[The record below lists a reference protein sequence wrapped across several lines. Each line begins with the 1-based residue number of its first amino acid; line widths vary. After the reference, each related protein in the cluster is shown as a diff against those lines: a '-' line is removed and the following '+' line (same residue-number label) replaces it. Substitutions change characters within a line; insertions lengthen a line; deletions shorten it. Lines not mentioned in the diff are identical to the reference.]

1 MGVRVMGMHEEIVHD
16 AGRIQGLIAR
26 GAKSRTTASTK
37 MNVNS
42 SRSHTI
48 FRMVIQSKAKG
59 KTDSRS
65 VKVSVL
71 NFVDLAGSER
81 LRKSGS
87 VGARAHETTHIN
99 LSLMTLGTVI
109 SKLADGKKGEFVPYR
124 NSKLTR
130 ILQPSLGGNAKT
142 AIIATIAL
150 TEAHAEETSHTLRFA
165 ARAKNVINYVQVN
178 EVGPDQTLVQK
189 YKREIQGLYQQLQAQ
204 AGSSWSWSCTWS
216 LKGQRLSRD

>member
-1 MGVRVMGMHEEIVHD
+1 MAVNDMFDNMKSASKRRDYLLKVGMFEIYNEELRDLLANPHHRLAAGERLQIKEDPIMGVRVMGMHEEIVHD

-87 VGARAHETTHIN
+87 VGPGR
-99 LSLMTLGTVI
+99 
-109 SKLADGKKGEFVPYR
+109 
-124 NSKLTR
+124 TR
-130 ILQPSLGGNAKT
+130 RP
-142 AIIATIAL
+142 
-150 TEAHAEETSHTLRFA
+150 TST
-165 ARAKNVINYVQVN
+165 
-178 EVGPDQTLVQK
+178 
-189 YKREIQGLYQQLQAQ
+189 
-204 AGSSWSWSCTWS
+204 
-216 LKGQRLSRD
+216 